1 MTRYCTAFALRPK
14 FSVQLCLVL
23 TTYTIFVSEDYLID
37 NTRTEGSNTKII
49 AIANQKGGV
58 GKTTSSVNIAAYLAA
73 AEIPTLLID
82 MDPQANATT
91 GVGIDVGNSKYSVYD
106 VLIGDANI
114 NDAIQSTQLEYLD
127 VLSASADLVGA
138 EIELVGKLSREHML
152 KQVTSEIGNKY
163 RYIIIDSPPSLGL
176 LTINVLTAAKS
187 ILIPIQCEYYALEG
201 LSQLLNTIR
210 LVQKHLNT
218 SLEIEGI
225 LITMFDSRLNLSK
238 QVVEELIEYFGDKVY
253 DTYIRRNVR
262 LGEAPSHGKPIL
274 LYDASSVGA
283 QNYMSLVSEILEA
296 NEKEKS
302 R

>member
-1 MTRYCTAFALRPK
+1 
-14 FSVQLCLVL
+14 
-23 TTYTIFVSEDYLID
+23 
-37 NTRTEGSNTKII
+37 
-49 AIANQKGGV
+49 
-58 GKTTSSVNIAAYLAA
+58 
-73 AEIPTLLID
+73 
-82 MDPQANATT
+82 
-91 GVGIDVGNSKYSVYD
+91 
-106 VLIGDANI
+106 
-114 NDAIQSTQLEYLD
+114 LEYLD

-152 KQVTSEIGNKY
+152 KQVTSEIDNKY
-163 RYIIIDSPPSLGL
+163 KYIIIDSPPSLGL

-296 NEKEKS
+296 NEDEKEKS